1 MQEGDVAL
9 LLREAMLAVAL
20 VGAPPLLAALVI
32 GFGMSLLQAVT
43 QINEAT
49 LAFVP
54 KVIGVGLA
62 VLVAG
67 GFMVASLDSFTLT
80 VFDRIVAVGGR

>member
-62 VLVAG
+62 MLVAG
-67 GFMVASLDSFTLT
+67 GFMVGALDSFTLT
-80 VFDRIVAVGGR
+80 IFDRIVAVGGR